1 MGLIIEDIPYLF
13 IHEMAKDP
21 IGRIQDSGLT
31 SEIFLEENQFAILW
45 MVLVQFEFAVEN
57 EGICLT
63 ETVDGLLNIPHHKA
77 IVAIGEEFQQAFL
90 HVVVVLVLIHHDFVV
105 LVFENLGYA
114 GIVLQN
120 LDSKMGDVVE
130 FEGIFLEFGGQILGW
145 KLLDKVS
152 EELQEGQDVRLM
164 GFQS

>member
-114 GIVLQN
+114 GIVFQN
-120 LDSKMGDVVE
+120 LDSKMGNVVE
-130 FEGIFLEFGGQILGW
+130 FEGIFLEFGGQILG
-145 KLLDKVS
+145 
-152 EELQEGQDVRLM
+152 
-164 GFQS
+164 